1 MSILSSF
8 RNVYLGRWNLT
19 DGISTRRHCTRLVE
33 KEYWKSNN
41 KNTQKVDEINIR
53 KLAIVISLLL
63 HLPLIYLE
71 ELI

>member
-8 RNVYLGRWNLT
+8 RNAYLDRWNLT

-33 KEYWKSNN
+33 KEYWA
-41 KNTQKVDEINIR
+41 QKVDEINIR